1 MKIYFILMALV
12 LFTSQA
18 IGQKKGKV
26 DPKDVTIDSLKMVN
40 TNLAAQ
46 MDSVKMISDTCA
58 AVYHRVYTAIK
69 DKVLKHDFD
78 PAMLPHI
85 IDSLKTV
92 RESAF
97 AGMEASSS
105 TLKDSIT
112 TLNTQ
117 VATLNATIA
126 KMEAA
131 NADKEKLIS
140 EMKQL
145 KELLDSGIITQEE
158 FDAKK
163 AKLMEKWE

>member
-1 MKIYFILMALV
+1 MKINLILIAMV
-12 LFTSQA
+12 LFASQA

-26 DPKDVTIDSLKMVN
+26 DPKDVTIDSLKMAN
-40 TNLAAQ
+40 TNLSADL
-46 MDSVKMISDTCA
+46 DSVKMISDTCA
-58 AVYHRVYTAIK
+58 AVYQRVYTAIK

-85 IDSLKTV
+85 IDSLKTS

-97 AGMEASSS
+97 AGMEASST

-112 TLNTQ
+112 TLNAE
-117 VATLNATIA
+117 VVTLNATIA

-131 NADKEKLIS
+131 TADKEKLVA

-145 KELLDSGIITQEE
+145 KELLDTGVITQAE

-163 AKLMEKWE
+163 AKLMEKWQ